1 MVFDSREFYLAMVC
15 LIFEGLPQF
24 VMLFIS
30 VFQWDSNV
38 DCVNLELLREDF
50 IIIDN
55 SKTIFLL
62 IKLNQTISES
72 LH

>member
-1 MVFDSREFYLAMVC
+1 
-15 LIFEGLPQF
+15 
-24 VMLFIS
+24 MLFIS